1 MTTVAAPPGRV
12 RRTSTSARPPAR
24 VRARSRAR
32 VVPTTRRAGRVGRVG
47 RVGTLLALFTVF
59 ALVSAVVFH
68 VVLAQHQLELDRL
81 NTRIAQE
88 QRVYEQR
95 RLTTSLLASPQ
106 RIIQEAERLG
116 LVVPPEPAQY
126 LYVDGAPMPSLGDG
140 ATADTLTDWTN
151 AKPNLGNA
159 QP

>member
-1 MTTVAAPPGRV
+1 MTTVAAAFPA
-12 RRTSTSARPPAR
+12 RRTSTSARRPAR
-24 VRARSRAR
+24 DTAARPDLR
-32 VVPTTRRAGRVGRVG
+32 VVPAARRVG
-47 RVGTLLALFTVF
+47 RVGTLLAVFTVF

-68 VVLAQHQLELDRL
+68 VVLAQHQLQLDRL
-81 NTRIAQE
+81 NTRIVQE

-140 ATADTLTDWTN
+140 ATADTVADWTN
-151 AKPNLGNA
+151 VKRSLGPQ

>member
-1 MTTVAAPPGRV
+1 MTTVAAPV
-12 RRTSTSARPPAR
+12 TSARRTGTSARPPAR
-24 VRARSRAR
+24 ADSAVRAKPNLR
-32 VVPTTRRAGRVGRVG
+32 VVPAARARAG

-68 VVLAQHQLELDRL
+68 VVLAQNQLQLDQL

-95 RLTTSLLASPQ
+95 RLTSAVLASPQ

-116 LVVPPEPAQY
+116 LVLPAAPPPY
-126 LYVDGAPMPSLGDG
+126 LYVDNAPLPSSGDG
-140 ATADTLTDWTN
+140 ATADTLTDWTK
-151 AKPNLGNA
+151 AKPSLGA
-159 QP
+159 PKP